1 MQAIWLLRGFI
12 HANVP
17 PFVLQ
22 LPLPCS
28 SAFPL
33 LSIATDAFFCSS
45 LLQTLRLRPPFALP
59 SFPLLLKHDEC
70 EVHTDMPSRSC
81 PQSASPP
88 GLAQQLQA
96 RRTTP
101 VVCVQPEARVKE
113 MLGMI
118 LSLYL
123 SIHRTSRLFWGPLS
137 RPNITDL
144 TGYKPH
150 T

>member
-70 EVHTDMPSRSC
+70 EVHTDMPRGLPTVCLPTWAGSTAAGKKNNACGLCTARSKSQGDAGYDPLVVFVY
-81 PQSASPP
+81 PQNLSPFL
-88 GLAQQLQA
+88 GSSLKAQHH
-96 RRTTP
+96 RSH
-101 VVCVQPEARVKE
+101 RV
-113 MLGMI
+113 
-118 LSLYL
+118 
-123 SIHRTSRLFWGPLS
+123 
-137 RPNITDL
+137 
-144 TGYKPH
+144 
-150 T
+150 